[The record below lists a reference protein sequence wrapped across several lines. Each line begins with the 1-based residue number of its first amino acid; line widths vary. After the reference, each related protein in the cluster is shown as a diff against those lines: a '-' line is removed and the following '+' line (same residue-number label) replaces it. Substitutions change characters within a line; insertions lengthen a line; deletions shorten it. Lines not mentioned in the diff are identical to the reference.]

1 MNNPKTSS
9 RIRAHTI
16 TLSCLVAGMVMLA
29 YASVPLYR
37 IFCETTGF
45 GGTTR
50 RAESDTATIVN
61 RIMRVDFNADTDP
74 NLPWKFAPVQR
85 FVDVK
90 LGANTLIAYNAE
102 NLSNEPITGVATYN
116 VTPHEVGRYF
126 IKIQCFCFEE
136 QMLAPHEK
144 VNMPV
149 SFYIDPAIL
158 DDPEARDITQV
169 TLSYTFF
176 ASAEKTIMQRVIT
189 NTKATK

>member
-1 MNNPKTSS
+1 MNHPPRASS
-9 RIRAHTI
+9 RIATHTA
-16 TLSCLVAGMVMLA
+16 TLFCLVTGMVMLA

-37 IFCETTGF
+37 IFCQATGF
-45 GGTTR
+45 GGTTQ
-50 RAESDTATIVN
+50 RASSNLSTPSTQ
-61 RIMRVDFNADTDP
+61 RMRVDFNADTDP

-85 FVDVK
+85 FVDVN
-90 LGANTLIAYNAE
+90 LGVNTLIAYSAE
-102 NLSNEPITGVATYN
+102 NLSDAPITGMATYN

-136 QMLAPHEK
+136 QRLAPHEK

-158 DDPEARDITQV
+158 DDPEARDITEV

-176 ASAEKTIMQRVIT
+176 ESVEKDRQTARD
-189 NTKATK
+189 N